1 MDFFIIFYI
10 LYVIILAIV
19 KGPHV
24 KGLVIGNLFQ
34 IMLISISKPDLIN
47 LTTTLFIA
55 ALTILLAVVYT
66 DPAETILYQLTIIG
80 IVLLP
85 SSNLMT
91 IFLALEVVN
100 FISISLIPLQRM
112 NIYALESALKYFLT
126 SAVSAALFVLGSA
139 ILYGETGSLDLAFQ
153 ASLSSNQLLGPLL
166 IIISLFIK
174 LGIAPFHIWM
184 PDAYEGA
191 AMKTFIFISLFPKI
205 FLLYILYTIHQ
216 TFNIPPSIF
225 YAAIAACGLI
235 GGVSAIFQQKTKRFL
250 AFTMI
255 LNNIFLIIAIVA
267 SNLLYLATTFL
278 LYFVNNFLTLSLML
292 NQQIK
297 NLRDLLVLNKTTSL
311 IFALSLFSALGL
323 PPLIGFFTKAIP
335 FFALIN
341 NPATLIIAVSFA
353 VLSAFYYLRLVSVNE
368 FAKKPIMRFNKAISW
383 STATLSGALSIFS
396 IFFLAIIL

>member
-1 MDFFIIFYI
+1 
-10 LYVIILAIV
+10 
-19 KGPHV
+19 
-24 KGLVIGNLFQ
+24 
-34 IMLISISKPDLIN
+34 
-47 LTTTLFIA
+47 
-55 ALTILLAVVYT
+55 
-66 DPAETILYQLTIIG
+66 
-80 IVLLP
+80 
-85 SSNLMT
+85 
-91 IFLALEVVN
+91 
-100 FISISLIPLQRM
+100 
-112 NIYALESALKYFLT
+112 
-126 SAVSAALFVLGSA
+126 
-139 ILYGETGSLDLAFQ
+139 
-153 ASLSSNQLLGPLL
+153 
-166 IIISLFIK
+166 
-174 LGIAPFHIWM
+174 
-184 PDAYEGA
+184 
-191 AMKTFIFISLFPKI
+191 MKTFIFISLFPKI

-383 STATLSGALSIFS
+383 STATLSSALSIFS
-396 IFFLAIIL
+396 IFFLAIIM